1 MGVIWMDVD
10 AVLAE
15 VPVNILSL
23 IDDTDFKAR
32 EEGVTFDQAGM
43 DLVWNFITPAGAQTQ
58 VAVTPT
64 TGGGDYD
71 WTSQTNGIYAI
82 GMINTGGAS
91 ANNDTEG
98 FGWFTGFATGV
109 LPWRGPVIG
118 FRDAALNNLMIE
130 NAFSA
135 TRGLAGTALPDAVA
149 AAAGGLAI
157 STSGAVEMD
166 TLNTLLLDIPTVA
179 EFNART
185 RVAADYFSWTTD
197 TVANVTAVGSV
208 SGAVGSVAGNVGGN
222 VVGTVGSVV
231 GNVGGNVVG
240 TVGSV
245 VGSVGSV
252 VGDTPQSADHTAGI
266 ADIPTV
272 AEFNARTLVAANY
285 YVTGDDWDEALA
297 AHVGAGSFGQDVQ
310 AHALSSEIAAL
321 QDISV
326 ADLLTAVLTESY
338 AADTVAPTLE
348 QMLYMLWSAVADF
361 SIAGTALQ
369 THEIDGATNAMRFLL
384 DNAANPTS
392 RTRDL

>member
-32 EEGVTFDQAGM
+32 EESVTFDQAGM

-135 TRGLAGTALPDAVA
+135 TRGLAACRL
-149 AAAGGLAI
+149 
-157 STSGAVEMD
+157 
-166 TLNTLLLDIPTVA
+166 
-179 EFNART
+179 RH
-185 RVAADYFSWTTD
+185 R
-197 TVANVTAVGSV
+197 
-208 SGAVGSVAGNVGGN
+208 
-222 VVGTVGSVV
+222 
-231 GNVGGNVVG
+231 
-240 TVGSV
+240 
-245 VGSVGSV
+245 
-252 VGDTPQSADHTAGI
+252 
-266 ADIPTV
+266 
-272 AEFNARTLVAANY
+272 
-285 YVTGDDWDEALA
+285 
-297 AHVGAGSFGQDVQ
+297 
-310 AHALSSEIAAL
+310 
-321 QDISV
+321 
-326 ADLLTAVLTESY
+326 
-338 AADTVAPTLE
+338 
-348 QMLYMLWSAVADF
+348 
-361 SIAGTALQ
+361 
-369 THEIDGATNAMRFLL
+369 
-384 DNAANPTS
+384 
-392 RTRDL
+392 